1 MAFVEKLREAQR
13 QTRSRLVLRLDLA
26 ANKVPLPLARTDD
39 PLLPFAQALIDAT
52 RDVVCGYVLD
62 PAYFLADGAASVI
75 ALERIAAYVPAD
87 RVIVFDARFGHVGAS
102 APAYAR
108 ATREAFRADAVTF
121 SVKADRAV
129 EDAFARYAALQ
140 LFYPSEAGGELI
152 DPRVGLIVETDRAE
166 AMPLTPAPLLIRH
179 AATSVKTASDQ
190 AVLIEG
196 DPNLIYASRR
206 DDYLDAV
213 RAAVTA
219 ASESLARSV

>member
-1 MAFVEKLREAQR
+1 VEKLLEAQR
-13 QTRSRLVLRLDLA
+13 QTRSYLALRLDLA
-26 ANKVPLPLARTDD
+26 ANKAPLPLARTDD

-62 PAYFLADGAASVI
+62 PAYFLADGAAGVI

-87 RVIVFDARFGHVGAS
+87 RVTVFDARFGHLGAS

-121 SVKADRAV
+121 SVKADREV
-129 EDAFARYAALQ
+129 EEAFGRYAALQ
-140 LFYPSEAGGELI
+140 VFYPSEVGGELI
-152 DPRVGLIVETDRAE
+152 DPRAGLIVATGWAE

-179 AATSVKTASDQ
+179 AAASVKTASDQ
-190 AVLIEG
+190 VKLIEG
-196 DPNLIYASRR
+196 DPDLIYASRR
-206 DDYLDAV
+206 ADYLDAT

-219 ASESLARSV
+219 VSESLGRPA